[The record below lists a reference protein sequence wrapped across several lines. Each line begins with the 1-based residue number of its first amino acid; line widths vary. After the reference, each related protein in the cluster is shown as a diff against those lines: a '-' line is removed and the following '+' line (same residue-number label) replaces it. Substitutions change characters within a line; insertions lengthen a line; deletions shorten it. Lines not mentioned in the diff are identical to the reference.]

1 MAYPNFSWR
10 KKINTE
16 NIFLKFF
23 PHSFSLMWGV
33 AWPFAWL
40 VRKTMMRKDRV
51 GKFFCFNAVLF
62 LGK

>member
-1 MAYPNFSWR
+1 MVYPKFFLE
-10 KKINTE
+10 KEINTE
-16 NIFLKFF
+16 NIFLNVF
-23 PHSFSLMWGV
+23 PRSYSLMWGV

-62 LGK
+62 LGE